1 MPHLCDPSE
10 KPDPINLKLL
20 ACFSFVVLTPEIVEL
35 FGSNK
40 TKSEATARL
49 GKAKI
54 RFQNVA
60 VSSEQIIISR
70 YVTTLSHTT
79 ELVVTVWRE
88 DTKLL
93 HVWLGWTAEGGKASE

>member
-10 KPDPINLKLL
+10 KPDPIYLKLL
-20 ACFSFVVLTPEIVEL
+20 ACFSFVVLAPELVEL

-54 RFQNVA
+54 SFQTVA
-60 VSSEQIIISR
+60 VSLEQIIINR

-79 ELVVTVWRE
+79 QLVVTVWRKH
-88 DTKLL
+88 TKFL
-93 HVWLGWTAEGGKASE
+93 HVWLGWTAEGGIASE